1 MTYSLR
7 FLPEV
12 EEDVMGG
19 YTWYKEKAVGLG
31 EEFLRIFYAFA
42 SEIPRTPLLYP
53 KVHHEFRRRLLKR
66 FPYALYFK
74 IEGHEIVVFGLFHC
88 ARNPRTIKGNLRARD
103 VSGNL

>member
-12 EEDVMGG
+12 EEDVLGG
-19 YTWYKEKAVGLG
+19 YTWYEEKAVGLG

-53 KVHHEFRRRLLKR
+53 KVHHEFRRREGAHTWPKKR
-66 FPYALYFK
+66 IQRRLAAILASAVQ
-74 IEGHEIVVFGLFHC
+74 GC
-88 ARNPRTIKGNLRARD
+88 
-103 VSGNL
+103 S